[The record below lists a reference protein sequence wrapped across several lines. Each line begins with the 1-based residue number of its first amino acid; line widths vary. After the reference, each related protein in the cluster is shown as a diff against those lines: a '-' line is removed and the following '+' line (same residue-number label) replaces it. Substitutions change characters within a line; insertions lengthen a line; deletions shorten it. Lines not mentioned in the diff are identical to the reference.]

1 MTAASSSGNGDREA
15 GDAVVTVRRALEAAY
30 AQLQSSNE
38 TLAAANDEL
47 RTTIAELETTN
58 GELQVAN
65 EELEA
70 LTQELHAA
78 NDEIATISDELR
90 RRSDETDEVNA
101 YLTSVLDALDHAVVV
116 VDADL
121 KVRTWYRMAQRRW
134 GRTRQE
140 TVRRSLPGLEL
151 DLPMDELLEPLRSL
165 VDGDDAEPVFDLRSA
180 ELRPPSGPCVVRLAA
195 LRPVTGAGAGT
206 GAVIVVTAADS
217 ADVGPAANR
226 H

>member
-1 MTAASSSGNGDREA
+1 MTAAATSGNGDREP
-15 GDAVVTVRRALEAAY
+15 GDAVLVVRRALDAAY
-30 AQLQSSNE
+30 EQLRSSNE

-47 RTTIAELETTN
+47 RTTIVELETTN
-58 GELQVAN
+58 SELQAAN

-116 VDADL
+116 VDGDL
-121 KVRTWYRMAQRRW
+121 KVRTWNRLAQKRW
-134 GRTRQE
+134 GRTRQDA
-140 TVRRSLPGLEL
+140 VRRSLVGLDL
-151 DLPMDELLEPLRSL
+151 DLPMDELVGPLRSL
-165 VDGDDAEPVFDLRSA
+165 LDGDHAEPVFDLRST
-180 ELRPPSGPCVVRLAA
+180 EQRPPSGPCVVRLAA
-195 LRPVTGAGAGT
+195 LRPVPGGAT
-206 GAVIVVTAADS
+206 GAVIVVTAADR

-226 H
+226 R

>member
-1 MTAASSSGNGDREA
+1 MTAASTSGNGDRETD
-15 GDAVVTVRRALEAAY
+15 DAVVTVRRALEAAY
-30 AQLQSSNE
+30 EQLQSSNE
-38 TLAAANDEL
+38 ILAAANDEL

-58 GELQVAN
+58 GELQAAN

-90 RRSDETDEVNA
+90 RRSDETDEVNTC
-101 YLTSVLDALDHAVVV
+101 LTSVLDALDLAVVV

-121 KVRTWYRMAQRRW
+121 KVRTWNRQAQKRW

-140 TVRRSLPGLEL
+140 AVRRSLLGLDL
-151 DLPMDELLEPLRSL
+151 DLPMDDLVEPLRSL
-165 VDGDDAEPVFDLRSA
+165 LDGDDAEPVFDLRSA

-195 LRPVTGAGAGT
+195 LRQVSSAGTGT
-206 GAVIVVTAADS
+206 GAVIVVTPADR
-217 ADVGPAANR
+217 ADVGPGTNR